1 MFSPLE
7 IDPHRAPIIKKMFE
21 KVAYEKYSGRKL
33 YSWLKDEIKFNTKSG
48 KPLTLS
54 NVYITLRNTFYYG
67 SFEYPRGGGQWYQGK
82 HTPIISKEL
91 FDAVQEKMVD
101 YNIRGEH
108 KEFAFTK
115 LMTCGLCGSGI
126 TADEKFK
133 KQDNGNVHRYVYY
146 GCCRFHDKHCK
157 SGYIREEALIE
168 QLTGLMDKIDLDE
181 IGMKERIKS
190 EVERH
195 KKFNSDILGV
205 KEKNI
210 KVADID
216 IRNYAKY
223 LLREGTLWEKRELL
237 SCLRSKIVMSNKEV
251 RII

>member
-1 MFSPLE
+1 
-7 IDPHRAPIIKKMFE
+7 
-21 KVAYEKYSGRKL
+21 
-33 YSWLKDEIKFNTKSG
+33 
-48 KPLTLS
+48 
-54 NVYITLRNTFYYG
+54 
-67 SFEYPRGGGQWYQGK
+67 
-82 HTPIISKEL
+82 
-91 FDAVQEKMVD
+91 
-101 YNIRGEH
+101 
-108 KEFAFTK
+108 
-115 LMTCGLCGSGI
+115 
-126 TADEKFK
+126 
-133 KQDNGNVHRYVYY
+133 
-146 GCCRFHDKHCK
+146 
-157 SGYIREEALIE
+157 
-168 QLTGLMDKIDLDE
+168 MDKIDLDE